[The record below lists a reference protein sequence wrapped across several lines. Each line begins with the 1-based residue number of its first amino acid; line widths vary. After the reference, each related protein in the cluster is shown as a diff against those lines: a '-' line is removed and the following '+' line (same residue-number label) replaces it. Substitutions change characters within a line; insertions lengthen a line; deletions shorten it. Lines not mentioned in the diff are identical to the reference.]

1 MDAKEKV
8 LGTMKEAGQP
18 LNAGKIAAVSTAK
31 R

>member
-8 LGTMKEAGQP
+8 LATMKEAGQP
-18 LNAGKIAAVSTAK
+18 LNAGKAVSTAK